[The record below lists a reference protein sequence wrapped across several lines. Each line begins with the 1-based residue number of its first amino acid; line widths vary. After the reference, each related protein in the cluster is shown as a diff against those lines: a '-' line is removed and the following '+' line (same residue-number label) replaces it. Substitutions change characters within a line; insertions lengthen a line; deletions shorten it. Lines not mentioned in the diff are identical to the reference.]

1 MGSNQFRS
9 YVWDPVMILGQ
20 MITIQCIFYIFLGIW
35 ISTSDA
41 IVDSP
46 RSLDQIFSSKSVAL
60 GTTRG
65 RLFVTALVLNALTS
79 ALGLWYVV
87 KRTKQCLDFAATAH
101 LIHLVFCWFYSGAI
115 PSAPSWWVAQ
125 ILCIALMTV
134 LGEYLCMRTELK
146 AIPVSIGG
154 LASSLGVGPK
164 SDL

>member
-1 MGSNQFRS
+1 M
-9 YVWDPVMILGQ
+9 
-20 MITIQCIFYIFLGIW
+20 
-35 ISTSDA
+35 
-41 IVDSP
+41 
-46 RSLDQIFSSKSVAL
+46 AL

-65 RLFVTALVLNALTS
+65 RLFVTALVLNALTC
-79 ALGLWYVV
+79 AIGLWYVV

-101 LIHLVFCWFYSGAI
+101 ILHLVCCSCFTGAI
-115 PSAPSWWVAQ
+115 PTAVSWWLAQ
-125 ILCIALMTV
+125 IVCVALMTV

>member
-1 MGSNQFRS
+1 MSVYPLQFKT
-9 YVWDPVMILGQ
+9 PLHNHQ
-20 MITIQCIFYIFLGIW
+20 
-35 ISTSDA
+35 
-41 IVDSP
+41 
-46 RSLDQIFSSKSVAL
+46 SVAL

-65 RLFVTALVLNALTS
+65 RLFVTALVLNALTCACS
-79 ALGLWYVV
+79 LWYVV

-101 LIHLVFCWFYSGAI
+101 FIHLVLCSFFTGGVPA
-115 PSAPSWWVAQ
+115 APSWWIAQ
-125 ILCIALMTV
+125 VLCIALTTV

>member
-1 MGSNQFRS
+1 MGSNSFRS
-9 YVWDPVMILGQ
+9 YVWDPVMIVGQ
-20 MITIQCIFYIFLGIW
+20 MITIQCIFYMSLGMW
-35 ISTSDA
+35 ISASDA
-41 IVDSP
+41 IIDNP
-46 RSLDQIFSSKSVAL
+46 RSLEQLFTAKSVAL

-65 RLFVTALVLNALTS
+65 RLFVTAMVLNALTC

-101 LIHLVFCWFYSGAI
+101 LIHFLCCCFYSGVV
-115 PSAPSWWVAQ
+115 PSTLSWWAAQ
-125 ILCIALMTV
+125 IICIALMTV

-154 LASSLGVGPK
+154 LASSLGVGSK